1 MNFKWEPLFEDR
13 HGIVGD
19 FLIWVNKWP
28 LIIEDQVVQENHD
41 FGFRKLIANTCTWS
55 TSKWYKSER
64 WRSLLKPGWI
74 KFCGIREKN
83 WRHVRAPNRPKH
95 LPHRRIGR
103 WSLAF
108 FKRQRCIGNLDT
120 IMEYLVKHWSWV
132 HEMEGS
138 NNQQLLNGPWKHTHT
153 SSREYIREHIK

>member
-64 WRSLLKPGWI
+64 WWSLLKPGWI